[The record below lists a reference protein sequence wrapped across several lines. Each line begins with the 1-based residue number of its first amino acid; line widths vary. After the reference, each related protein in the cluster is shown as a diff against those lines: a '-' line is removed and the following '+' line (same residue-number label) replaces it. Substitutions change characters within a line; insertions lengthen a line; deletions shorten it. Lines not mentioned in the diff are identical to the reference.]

1 MFAVQKAPR
10 YFNERVLLPVMPL
23 ALHKLCTAV
32 LRAELC
38 AITQTSHWGVF
49 GVINKIF
56 LPPACDES
64 KSDLT

>member
-1 MFAVQKAPR
+1 
-10 YFNERVLLPVMPL
+10 MPL

-49 GVINKIF
+49 DVIYKIF

-64 KSDLT
+64 RSDLT